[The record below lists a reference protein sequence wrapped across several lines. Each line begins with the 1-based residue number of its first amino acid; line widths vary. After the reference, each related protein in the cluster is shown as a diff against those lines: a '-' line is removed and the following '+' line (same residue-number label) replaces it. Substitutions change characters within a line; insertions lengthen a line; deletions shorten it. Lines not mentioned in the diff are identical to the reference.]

1 MYVYVCVLGEGG
13 GEIVRDSFRLKLT
26 GFRRNKNLTTAPGIF
41 LFTLRGWSQLYYTLR
56 VPAGGKFFVVFFL
69 IEARRALEI
78 VRTKS
83 IYMSTTRNQ
92 YLKFENFATLLL
104 LLSRNSCKVAN
115 FEGCMAV

>member
-1 MYVYVCVLGEGG
+1 MANSL
-13 GEIVRDSFRLKLT
+13 SF
-26 GFRRNKNLTTAPGIF
+26 
-41 LFTLRGWSQLYYTLR
+41 
-56 VPAGGKFFVVFFL
+56 FFL

-115 FEGCMAV
+115 FEGCMAMHLTRSSNLPNKIRQVCTPATHKNISQPFHTLP